1 MEASEKFGTLF
12 MLTKAGYL
20 FVFDILSGKTIFMNR
35 ISANTIF
42 TSCRHSATD
51 GLLGINT
58 IGQVLAVSIDE
69 TNIVPYITTTLQ
81 DIDLAL
87 SVARQ
92 GNLPGAEQL
101 VQQLFAQALATGN
114 YAKAAEVAATSPGG
128 ILRGAATIQR
138 LKAVPTAPGQ
148 PSPLLQYFS
157 ILLDSAKLNELESL
171 ELARPVLQQGK
182 KALIEKWLEED
193 KVSLSFSLS
202 LILSHILSH
211 SLILVGIDRLFVV
224 FLLVAFGQR
233 GTWRFC
239 THVRYRPG
247 AQALLPCRDQAQ
259 GHCVL
264 RRDAAVRQ
272 DRLVRAAGWLS
283 ARLVLPVAKHHCRQ
297 PCGSRRLCANV
308 GLCSW
313 WSFGRYQQ
321 CTNECESATDLSRI
335 VIYTKHRFSLA
346 LARIM

>member
-193 KVSLSFSLS
+193 KVSLSFSLTF
-202 LILSHILSH
+202 SHILSFSWELTGYLLYFVGSCRPARNLEILH
-211 SLILVGIDRLFVV
+211 ARSISAWRSSSTTVPRSSTRSLRASPRRSSTTRSSRTRSRLAISPTGSTCCKTSLPSTLREPSALRKCWSL
-224 FLLVAFGQR
+224 LLV
-233 GTWRFC
+233 
-239 THVRYRPG
+239 
-247 AQALLPCRDQAQ
+247 
-259 GHCVL
+259 VL
-264 RRDAAVRQ
+264 
-272 DRLVRAAGWLS
+272 
-283 ARLVLPVAKHHCRQ
+283 
-297 PCGSRRLCANV
+297 
-308 GLCSW
+308 
-313 WSFGRYQQ
+313 WSIPTMY
-321 CTNECESATDLSRI
+321 E
-335 VIYTKHRFSLA
+335 
-346 LARIM
+346 